1 MKEVVL
7 TIDQGTSSTK
17 VSVYSING
25 ELLFKSTKHIP
36 MVKSS
41 NNFIE
46 QRPVDILDSIQKGIE
61 EAITVA
67 QINPK
72 NVVAVGMDNQGETII
87 PFKKNDLTP
96 LYNAVSWQDGR
107 GEEYVNSIKNDN
119 STYEYI
125 KRITGVKPNSYF
137 SGSKMEWLI
146 SNIEEIKTAR
156 NSNNLI
162 MATSEVWLINKLIN
176 KKLFRTDYTT
186 ASRTMLL
193 NIETLNWDDN
203 LISLFHLTKDCL
215 PETDYTNAEY
225 GVTNPTVC
233 SGIEAPLITSVV
245 DQQASL
251 FGHRC
256 FNYGEAKLTL
266 GTGGFLQVHSGKN
279 SRNNSEAVVKSLFPK
294 TGKETFY
301 ISEGQVYSVGSS
313 LEWLKRCQMIDDFA
327 EVDILSKRQ
336 LVSPP
341 LFIPALSGASAP
353 YWNSKPFAGFLEI
366 GLQTTKTDLIYS
378 VLEGIAFR
386 SAQIIMLVEKE
397 TGIEIRNLSLDGGVS
412 QNKTIL
418 NIISAVTKKKLVKP
432 INQDLTSIGVFFLES
447 MAIGIFSGYED
458 IMNYSLKTESIDEP
472 MTQQLEER
480 FNKWENYFAEM
491 AK

>member
-176 KKLFRTDYTT
+176 K
-186 ASRTMLL
+186 
-193 NIETLNWDDN
+193 
-203 LISLFHLTKDCL
+203 
-215 PETDYTNAEY
+215 
-225 GVTNPTVC
+225 
-233 SGIEAPLITSVV
+233 
-245 DQQASL
+245 
-251 FGHRC
+251 
-256 FNYGEAKLTL
+256 L
-266 GTGGFLQVHSGKN
+266 GKYF
-279 SRNNSEAVVKSLFPK
+279 F
-294 TGKETFY
+294 
-301 ISEGQVYSVGSS
+301 
-313 LEWLKRCQMIDDFA
+313 
-327 EVDILSKRQ
+327 
-336 LVSPP
+336 
-341 LFIPALSGASAP
+341 
-353 YWNSKPFAGFLEI
+353 
-366 GLQTTKTDLIYS
+366 
-378 VLEGIAFR
+378 FR
-386 SAQIIMLVEKE
+386 S
-397 TGIEIRNLSLDGGVS
+397 
-412 QNKTIL
+412 
-418 NIISAVTKKKLVKP
+418 
-432 INQDLTSIGVFFLES
+432 
-447 MAIGIFSGYED
+447 
-458 IMNYSLKTESIDEP
+458 
-472 MTQQLEER
+472 
-480 FNKWENYFAEM
+480 
-491 AK
+491 